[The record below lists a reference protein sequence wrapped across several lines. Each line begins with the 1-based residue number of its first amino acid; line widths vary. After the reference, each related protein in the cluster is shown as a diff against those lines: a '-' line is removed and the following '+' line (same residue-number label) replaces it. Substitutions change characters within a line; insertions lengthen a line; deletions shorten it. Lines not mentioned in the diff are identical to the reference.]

1 MHPRGSPR
9 RMEMVPAMELMDETL
24 PPSLPVPTGGTS
36 RPRALPLEVDG
47 APPER
52 IGPYRVIERL
62 GVGGMGVVYKCHDET
77 LNRHVALKVLQQKF
91 ASDEHYRRRFHREAR
106 TIASLSHPA
115 IAHVYGIGESPSA
128 AGPVIY
134 IIMELV
140 DGPSAETVIQREGA
154 LPLERAALLVRD
166 TALGLE
172 AAFAKGIVHRDVKPS
187 NLLVTGGGSV
197 KIVDF
202 GLAKEIGS
210 ENSMTAEGIV
220 LGTPHF
226 ISPEQGRG
234 RPVDHRSDIYS
245 LGATLYNLVTGH
257 PPFDGA
263 SQVS

>member
-115 IAHVYGIGESPSA
+115 IAHVYGIGEVESVS
-128 AGPVIY
+128 GPVVY
-134 IIMELV
+134 ILMELV
-140 DGPSAETVIQREGA
+140 AGPSVETLLQRDGA
-154 LPLERAALLVRD
+154 LPVARALDLVRD
-166 TALGLE
+166 TARGLD
-172 AAFAKGIVHRDVKPS
+172 AAFAKGIVHRDIKPS
-187 NLLVTGGGSV
+187 NLLVTPSGGV

-202 GLAKEIGS
+202 GLAKEVGG

-220 LGTPHF
+220 LGTPHY
-226 ISPEQGRG
+226 ISPEQ
-234 RPVDHRSDIYS
+234 
-245 LGATLYNLVTGH
+245 
-257 PPFDGA
+257 
-263 SQVS
+263 